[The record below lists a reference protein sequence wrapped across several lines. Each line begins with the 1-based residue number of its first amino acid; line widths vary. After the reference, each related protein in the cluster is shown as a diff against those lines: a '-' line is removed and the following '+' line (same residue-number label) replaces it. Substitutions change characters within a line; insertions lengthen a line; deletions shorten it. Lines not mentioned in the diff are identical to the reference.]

1 MIVGIVHFN
10 QEDDINVESN
20 MKTFLLMQSDNDNWN
35 TVLG

>member
-20 MKTFLLMQSDNDNWN
+20 KTFLLMQSDNDNWN